1 MKKKLFLVIMIISVV
16 ASSLAFIFTTV
27 IYHDFYVKD
36 AENQIKTIAELSSDS
51 VNWENNDKINSS
63 INKILSAVDYNIRF
77 TLIDLDGNVIYDS
90 WAGNKELE
98 NHLYRPEIMQ
108 SFKNGSGEYTRYSET
123 ISSNMYYYAL
133 RTADDKV
140 LRLSREIKSINGV
153 FIEIVPILVV
163 LFLGFLVFNYIVSNI
178 FTKKLLNPIDGMIM
192 SLDDMLE
199 GNENVK
205 YEIYDEFEPLALKIR
220 EQKSNINQYVDK
232 LKYERDTIGIIT
244 ENMKE
249 GFILVN
255 KDKHILS
262 INSSGKRMIG
272 NEKFDFSQ
280 NRYIIELTRNPEI
293 LDRVEKSLNE
303 NMHLVYDMSIKQ
315 RHYRYYFSPV
325 KERYSSSVAG
335 LLVLIEDVTVQKNAE
350 IMRSEFSANV
360 SHELKTPLTTMIGF
374 AEIIKEGL
382 VTDLE
387 SIQRYCT
394 MINKEGLRLI
404 SLIEDIMRLSKIE
417 AGLDPNE
424 TLVNVKVVSQE
435 AMNLL
440 KPKAEKLNVKLSLKS
455 EDVSINANKNYI
467 SELLYNLIDNAIKYN
482 KQNGLVDINIYSDKD
497 NLYLTVKDT
506 GVGISE
512 DDQGRIFERFYR
524 VDKSRSKETGGT
536 GLGLSIVKHIAEL
549 YDGTI
554 ELSSEKNK
562 GTEITVI
569 FPLNL

>member
-482 KQNGLVDINIYSDKD
+482 KQNGLVDINIYSDKE

>member
-417 AGLDPNE
+417 AGLNPNE

-569 FPLNL
+569 FPLN

>member
-562 GTEITVI
+562 GTEITII

>member
-325 KERYSSSVAG
+325 KERHSSSVAG

>member
-108 SFKNGSGEYTRYSET
+108 AFKNGSGEYTRYSET

-303 NMHLVYDMSIKQ
+303 NLHLVYDMSIKQ

-325 KERYSSSVAG
+325 KERHSSSVAG

-417 AGLDPNE
+417 AGLNPNE

-569 FPLNL
+569 FPLN

>member
-315 RHYRYYFSPV
+315 RYYRYYFSPV

>member
-108 SFKNGSGEYTRYSET
+108 AFKNGSGEYTRYSET

-293 LDRVEKSLNE
+293 LDRVEESLNE

-562 GTEITVI
+562 GTEITII

>member
-108 SFKNGSGEYTRYSET
+108 AFKNGSGEYTRYSET

-335 LLVLIEDVTVQKNAE
+335 LLVLIEDVTVQKKAE

>member
-108 SFKNGSGEYTRYSET
+108 AFKNGSGEYTRYSET

-417 AGLDPNE
+417 AGLNPNE

-554 ELSSEKNK
+554 ELSSEKNR

-569 FPLNL
+569 FPLN

>member
-108 SFKNGSGEYTRYSET
+108 AFKNGSGEYTRYSET

>member
-16 ASSLAFIFTTV
+16 ASVLAFIFTTM
-27 IYHDFYVKD
+27 IYHDFYVED

-51 VNWENNDKINSS
+51 VNWENNAKINSS
-63 INKILSAVDYNIRF
+63 VNKILSAVDYNIRF

-98 NHLYRPEIMQ
+98 NHLDRPEVIQ
-108 SFKNGSGEYTRYSET
+108 AFKRGSGEYTRYSQT

-133 RTADDKV
+133 KTSDNDV

-153 FIEIVPILVV
+153 FIELVPMLVV
-163 LFLGFLVFNYIVSNI
+163 LFFGFLVFNYIVANI
-178 FTKKLLNPIDGMIM
+178 FTKKLLNPIDDMIL

-199 GNENVK
+199 GNEDFK
-205 YEIYDEFEPLALKIR
+205 YEIYDEFQPLALKIR
-220 EQKSNINQYVDK
+220 EQKENINQYIDK

-249 GFILVN
+249 GFILIN

-272 NEKFDFSQ
+272 NEKFDFNQ

-293 LDRVEKSLNE
+293 LDRVDTSLNE
-303 NMHLVYDMSIKQ
+303 NSHIVYDMTIKQ

-325 KERYSSSVAG
+325 KERYSRSVAG

-374 AEIIKEGL
+374 AELIKEGL
-382 VTDLE
+382 VTDLD
-387 SIQRYCT
+387 SIRRYCT

-424 TLVNVKVVSQE
+424 TLVNVKLVSQE
-435 AMNLL
+435 AINLL
-440 KPKAEKLNVKLSLKS
+440 KPKAEKSNVKLNLES

-482 KQNGLVDINIYSDKD
+482 KQNGLVNVNIYKDRDNLFIKVKD
-497 NLYLTVKDT
+497 N

-512 DDQGRIFERFYR
+512 EDQERIFERFYR

-549 YDGTI
+549 YDGNI
-554 ELSSEKNK
+554 ELNSKRNK

-569 FPLNL
+569 IPLN

>member
-303 NMHLVYDMSIKQ
+303 NLHLVYDMSIKQ

-325 KERYSSSVAG
+325 KERHSSSVAG

-569 FPLNL
+569 FPLN